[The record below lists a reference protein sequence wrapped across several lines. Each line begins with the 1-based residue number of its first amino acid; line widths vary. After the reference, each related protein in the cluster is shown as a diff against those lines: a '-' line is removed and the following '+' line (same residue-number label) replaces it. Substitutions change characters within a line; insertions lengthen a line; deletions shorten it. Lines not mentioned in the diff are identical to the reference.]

1 MPEQQWLLR
10 DLIPAG
16 NVTLL
21 SGDGGTGKSLLAL
34 QLARAV
40 ATGESWI
47 GRNIEPGRAV
57 YVSAEDELAEL
68 HRRLDRMGKL
78 APLGD
83 LILVPLAGKDAVLAA
98 PDRNK
103 LLRPTDLFTRL
114 CEEVVQK
121 HRPDLL
127 VLDTSADLFGGD
139 EINRV
144 HVRQFVGML
153 RGLALD
159 LNVTVVLLSHPSKAG
174 LRDGDGSSGS
184 TAWNNSVRSRLY
196 LERRITFE
204 GNRAVETDGNIR
216 ILRTMKANRAAS
228 GGQIVLRYDAGL
240 FVCEQES
247 TIDARDAAHHAQR
260 VFLALL
266 EQFTKESRHVCAS
279 PGTTYAPAAFSKH
292 PNAQGVTRSNL
303 ERAMNRLLECRRIRV
318 EETGPPSRRRTHL
331 VIRAQWGA
339 SGSDNL
345 GDYSDE
351 TP

>member
-1 MPEQQWLLR
+1 L
-10 DLIPAG
+10 
-16 NVTLL
+16 
-21 SGDGGTGKSLLAL
+21 
-34 QLARAV
+34 
-40 ATGESWI
+40 
-47 GRNIEPGRAV
+47 GRNVERGRAV

-68 HRRLDRMGKL
+68 HRRLYLTGKL

-159 LNVTVVLLSHPSKAG
+159 LNVTVLLLSHPSKAG

-204 GNRAVETDGNIR
+204 GSRAVETDGNIR

-228 GGQIVLRYDAGL
+228 GGQIVLRYDDGL
-240 FVCEQES
+240 LVREQES
-247 TIDARDAAHHAQR
+247 TLNARDTAHHAQR

-266 EQFTKESRHVCAS
+266 EQFTKESRRVCAS
-279 PGTTYAPAAFSKH
+279 PGTTYAPAVFSKH
-292 PNAQGVTRSNL
+292 PNAQGVTRPSL
-303 ERAMNRLLECRRIRV
+303 DRAMNRLLECGRVRV
-318 EETGPPSRRRTHL
+318 EETGPASRRRTHL
-331 VIRAQWGA
+331 VICTQ
-339 SGSDNL
+339 SDVPDLDNP
-345 GDYSDE
+345 GDYNDE
-351 TP
+351 KR